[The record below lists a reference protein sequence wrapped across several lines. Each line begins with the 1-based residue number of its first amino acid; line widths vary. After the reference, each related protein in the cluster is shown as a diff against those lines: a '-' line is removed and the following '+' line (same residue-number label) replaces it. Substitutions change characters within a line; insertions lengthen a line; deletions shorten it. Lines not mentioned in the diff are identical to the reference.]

1 MKTLNRVL
9 CAGIAASMVVSVMPT
24 TVFAEETPVSSP
36 AELIID
42 MVEMATV
49 DIESSTLQAAYDTV
63 EGLVTVNSDQVYYDG
78 ISIGYWYADA
88 PTNIY
93 KDAERTSTALT
104 LTDGAYIVDPV
115 LLSNIMND
123 FNNQL
128 VESYVPTTADWSK
141 IIGKYDV
148 TLGSIELP
156 ADMWIDLTPCDDPT
170 LESDTLINIS
180 QMFDTHMN
188 EVNTFTA
195 VQAYIVGDDGMLYMG
210 DSVSGLWSQSNFGVM
225 YRDASIWGTTVTNGT
240 AYVYNDSNAKVI
252 TYGSSQTWYHYAG
265 LQLIDGVPTLRQY
278 VGNLARSPIHVA
290 PYAETASTYYNIT
303 DPSKKW
309 TPEVGIKCVG
319 VIPYYQCTSGGKEAT
334 PPIGTINS
342 LCNGTQNFLTANQA
356 KLQGMWTSQSSSKVV
371 NGNTQLTQ
379 RLSKLAQLELTDTIS
394 LTADGWSVNGTE
406 DLDFYVGATSM
417 SEAGSTTDIAALAD
431 VEAMVFN
438 VVVPSTLPIYVDEYG
453 KVSVADNA
461 IVQNL
466 SCASVVI
473 TEVKINESQS
483 GDWTLV
489 DANPSPNRDAN
500 EFTFTTTLREGIVL
514 AKDEVLSFT
523 YGAELSPVTS
533 GAVALDLATV
543 SVTVDWAPVGNP

>member
-1 MKTLNRVL
+1 MKTLNRIL
-9 CAGIAASMVVSVMPT
+9 CAGIAASMAVSVMPT

-42 MVEMATV
+42 MVEMAAT
-49 DIESSTLQAAYDTV
+49 DIESSTLQTAYDTV

-128 VESYVPTTADWSK
+128 VESYVPATADWSK

-148 TLGSIELP
+148 TLGSVELP
-156 ADMWIDLTPCDDPT
+156 ADMWVDLTPCEDPT
-170 LESDTLINIS
+170 LETERLVNIG

-188 EVNTFTA
+188 EANKFTA

-210 DSVSGLWSQSNFGVM
+210 DSVSGLYNFSTSGIG
-225 YRDASIWGTTVTNGT
+225 YRDASIWGTTATGN
-240 AYVYNDSNAKVI
+240 AYIQDDEQGKGFVIRDS
-252 TYGSSQTWYHYAG
+252 TQTWYHYAG

-278 VGNLARSPIHVA
+278 IGNLARSPIHDA
-290 PYAETASTYYNIT
+290 PYAEPAATYYNIT

-309 TPEVGIKCVG
+309 TPEVGIKRAG
-319 VIPYYQCTSGGKEAT
+319 IIPYHERTIIGQSVT
-334 PPIGTINS
+334 PPIGRIS
-342 LCNGTQNFLTANQA
+342 YLCNGTQNFLTANQA
-356 KLQGMWTSQSSSKVV
+356 KLQAMWTSQSSSKVV

-417 SEAGSTTDIAALAD
+417 NEAGSTTDIAALAD

-466 SCASVVI
+466 SCASVII

>member
-1 MKTLNRVL
+1 MKTLNRIL
-9 CAGIAASMVVSVMPT
+9 CAGIATSMVVSVMPT

-42 MVEMATV
+42 MVEMAAV

-104 LTDGAYIVDPV
+104 ITDGAYIVDPV

-148 TLGSIELP
+148 TLGDIAIP
-156 ADMWIDLTPCDDPT
+156 ASNWVSMTPSEDAGTTANLDNVSSRVGAVWGDGSYT
-170 LESDTLINIS
+170 VVQSYIIS
-180 QMFDTHMN
+180 N
-188 EVNTFTA
+188 
-195 VQAYIVGDDGMLYMG
+195 DGNLYLN
-210 DSVSGLWSQSNFGVM
+210 SGLEGATSSITKITYRNFDIWGSADTSSAPYVMNGTSSALLDSSATYYLYVGCELSDSGIPQISKYVGTQTLSESYEVPMSSLSTVYYNVSNPTQLYDVSFGVKECG
-225 YRDASIWGTTVTNGT
+225 YIYYYQEGTTVSQLHALGNI
-240 AYVYNDSNAKVI
+240 SMI
-252 TYGSSQTWYHYAG
+252 T
-265 LQLIDGVPTLRQY
+265 
-278 VGNLARSPIHVA
+278 GNQPAF
-290 PYAETASTYYNIT
+290 ASA
-303 DPSKKW
+303 SR
-309 TPEVGIKCVG
+309 G
-319 VIPYYQCTSGGKEAT
+319 
-334 PPIGTINS
+334 
-342 LCNGTQNFLTANQA
+342 
-356 KLQGMWTSQSSSKVV
+356 KLQAYWEKQSSSKVV

-483 GDWTLV
+483 SDWTLV
-489 DANPSPNRDAN
+489 DTNPSPNRDAN

-543 SVTVDWAPVGNP
+543 SVTVDWAPVDNP